1 MGHSPELIM
10 NNIYLSSSHD
20 PRINLAAEELMTRN
34 AKPGEVTLFL
44 WQNQNTVVIGRNQ
57 NPYKECDLSAIE
69 RDNVTLIRRLSGG
82 GAVFHD
88 LGNLNFSFCAHD
100 KDYSLEK
107 NLQVILEGLQNYGL
121 PAVFSGRN
129 DILLDDKKFSG
140 NAFSRIGSNA
150 CHHGTI
156 MVDVDM
162 TKLANYLNVP
172 PLKMEAKGIRS
183 VKSRVTNL
191 IDYAPDLTIERLIDT
206 LMQSFQA
213 VFGEARAPVTI
224 DETFLAGEPSAK
236 KYQTWTWNVGE
247 SPAYEV
253 HFEKKFDWG
262 LTDWHL
268 DVVDGKIKRAK
279 FYSDA
284 LLDADFQ
291 ALEQALVGT
300 EYRKPAIKLVLCS
313 VTHDIVRTD
322 LLKWVDELEIGG

>member
-1 MGHSPELIM
+1 M
-10 NNIYLSSSHD
+10 NKIYLSTSHD
-20 PRINLAAEELMTRN
+20 PRINLAAEEIMTRS
-34 AKPGEVTLFL
+34 AKPGEVTMFL

-57 NPYKECDLSAIE
+57 NPYKECDLPAIE

-100 KDYSLEK
+100 KDYSLDQ
-107 NLQVILEGLQNYGL
+107 NLKVILEGLRNYGL
-121 PAVFSGRN
+121 PAYFSGRN
-129 DILLDDKKFSG
+129 DILLDEKKFSG
-140 NAFSRIGSNA
+140 NAFSRIGSNN

-191 IDYAPDLTIERLIDT
+191 IDYAPELTIEKLINS
-206 LMQSFQA
+206 LIESFES
-213 VFGEARAPVTI
+213 VFGPTEEPVWI
-224 DETFLAGEPSAK
+224 DETFLEGHPSAA
-236 KYQTWTWNVGE
+236 KYQTWEWNVGE

-268 DVVDGKIKRAK
+268 DVEDGLIKRVK
-279 FYSDA
+279 FFSDA
-284 LLDADFQ
+284 LVEADFKTIEQSLIGKPYRKSAIQQ
-291 ALEQALVGT
+291 ALQQVEHEQ
-300 EYRKPAIKLVLCS
+300 
-313 VTHDIVRTD
+313 VRDD
-322 LLKWVDELEIGG
+322 LLTWSDEIEIGG

>member
-1 MGHSPELIM
+1 
-10 NNIYLSSSHD
+10 
-20 PRINLAAEELMTRN
+20 MTRQ
-34 AKPGEVTLFL
+34 AKPAEVTLFL

-57 NPYKECDLSAIE
+57 NPYKECDLAAIE
-69 RDNVTLIRRLSGG
+69 RDEVTLIRRLSGG

-100 KDYSLEK
+100 RDYSLEK
-107 NLQVILEGLQNYGL
+107 DLRVILEALQSYGL

-129 DILLDDKKFSG
+129 DILLDEKKFSG
-140 NAFSRIGSNA
+140 NAFSRLGSNN

-191 IDYAPDLTIERLIDT
+191 KDYAPELTIDKLIDR
-206 LMQSFQA
+206 LMESFEA
-213 VFGEARAPVTI
+213 VFGPSDAPVI
-224 DETFLAGEPSAK
+224 LDESFLEGQPSAA
-236 KYQTWTWNVGE
+236 KYQTWEWNIGE
-247 SPAYEV
+247 SPAYQV

-262 LTDWHL
+262 LTDWHM
-268 DVVDGKIKRAK
+268 DVEDGKIKRVK

-284 LLDADFQ
+284 LVEADFR
-291 ALEQALVGT
+291 ALEEALIGLP
-300 EYRKPAIKLVLCS
+300 YRKSAITGVLHQ
-313 VTHDIVRTD
+313 VGQDQVLAD
-322 LLKWVDELEIGG
+322 LLAWTGDMEIGG